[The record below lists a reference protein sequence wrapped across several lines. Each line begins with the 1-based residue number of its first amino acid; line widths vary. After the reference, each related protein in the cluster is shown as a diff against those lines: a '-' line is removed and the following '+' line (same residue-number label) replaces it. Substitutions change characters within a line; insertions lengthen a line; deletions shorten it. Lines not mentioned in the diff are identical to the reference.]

1 MSHRYTLPHTWPYCL
16 ALASVVAI
24 TPAAVHAAPLAAAV
38 RHYDIP
44 AGTLDQVLNRYAS
57 ESNLLLSVDSKLTAG
72 RASPGLH
79 GDYAVEAG
87 FSTILSGSGL
97 DAVSDG
103 TRGGYVLRTS
113 PVAAPTAAADAVL
126 PAVTV
131 NARAARDLNGLPVPY
146 AGGQVATGGRVGM
159 LGNRDVM
166 DTPFNTVSYT
176 RQLIQDQ
183 QAYSV
188 SDVLAN
194 NPSVRILY
202 PDNDGSTDFFIRGN
216 KVSQLDIA
224 YDGLYGIGT
233 PGIESLERIEVLM
246 GANALLNGLGP
257 IGGVGA
263 YINQVPKKATGDRV
277 AQLSFG
283 YIGGQFGGSV
293 DVGQRFGAQKQ
304 FGIRFNGAYRD
315 GDTEADHQSR
325 KVGTATL
332 SMDWRSPDDH
342 VRLSTNFG
350 YRENDNDSPAR
361 TLYMFSS
368 TFKIPAPPSDPKLNW
383 QNAWSY
389 DNTRTT
395 FATARGEVDITPGIT
410 AYAAI
415 GGSQFREEQLFANS
429 FLLNGNG
436 DIGQNQVYWPL
447 YRNTISGETGVRG
460 TLQTGPVKHNWSL
473 ALSGLRENNGIVAT
487 TLETTYTNL
496 YRPVFIA
503 QPGIAGLADA
513 DNVPR
518 TTETELYGIAFAD
531 TMSVLH
537 DRLQVT
543 LGLRQQGVS
552 AKNYSTAGVPTS
564 SYDKSALTPAVG
576 LNVRATEDL
585 SLYANYIEGLQQ
597 GGQAPTGY
605 SNAGQSFAPFVSKQ
619 YEVGAKYD
627 FGSLMATLSAYQIST
642 PNAQADG
649 LVYAVNGEQR
659 TRGLELNTY
668 GEIARGVRLLGGAA
682 LIDARQTHT
691 ANGTNDGKRVTGAA
705 NFQLNLGAEWDPV
718 FLPGWTVS
726 GRAIYTGSEYIDA
739 SNQQSIPSWVRLDA
753 GVRYTTVIA
762 GHQTAFRFNVENL
775 TNRSYW
781 VGGQG
786 FVMQS
791 RPRTFLGSV
800 SIAL

>member
-1 MSHRYTLPHTWPYCL
+1 MNHRFTPQR
-16 ALASVVAI
+16 ALLCCIASVMAI
-24 TPAAVHAAPLAAAV
+24 TPAILLAAPLPVGV
-38 RHYDIP
+38 RHYDVP

-57 ESNLLLSVDSKLTAG
+57 EANVLLTIDSKLTAG
-72 RASPGLH
+72 HSSAGLH
-79 GDYAVEAG
+79 GDYGVAAG
-87 FSTILSGSGL
+87 FSAILAGSGL

-103 TRGGYVLRTS
+103 TRGGYVLRASSTDA
-113 PVAAPTAAADAVL
+113 VAAGAVL

-131 NARAARDLNGLPVPY
+131 SGKRADPNALPIPY
-146 AGGQVATGGRVGM
+146 AGGQVATGAGVG
-159 LGNRDVM
+159 LIGNRDVM

-188 SDVLAN
+188 TDVLAN

-202 PDNDGSTDFFIRGN
+202 PDNDGSTDFSIRGN

-233 PGIESLERIEVLM
+233 PGIESLERIDVLI

-257 IGGVGA
+257 IGGVGG
-263 YINQVPKKATGDRV
+263 YINQVPKKALDDPM
-277 AQLSFG
+277 AQLTVG
-283 YIGGQFGGSV
+283 YIGGQWGGGV
-293 DVGQRFGAQKQ
+293 DVGQRFGADKQ

-315 GDTEADHQSR
+315 GDTEADNQSR

-332 SMDWRSPDDH
+332 AMDWRSPDNH

-361 TLYMFSS
+361 TLYMYSN
-368 TFKIPAPPSDPKLNW
+368 TFKIPGPPPDPKSNW
-383 QNAWSY
+383 QNAWAY

-395 FATARGEVDITPGIT
+395 FATGRAAVDITPDVT
-410 AYAAI
+410 AYATI
-415 GGSQFREEQLFANS
+415 GGAQFREEQLFANS
-429 FLLNGNG
+429 FLLNSAGSV
-436 DIGQNQVYWPL
+436 GQNQVYWPL

-460 TLQTGPVKHNWSL
+460 TLQTGPVKHNWSF
-473 ALSGLRENNGIVAT
+473 ALSGLRENNGIVTT

-503 QPGIAGLADA
+503 QPSIAGLADS

-518 TTETELYGIAFAD
+518 TGETELYGIALAD

-537 DRLQVT
+537 DRVQLT
-543 LGLRQQGVS
+543 LGLREQGVS
-552 AKNYSTAGVPTS
+552 AKNYSTAGIATS
-564 SYDKSALTPAVG
+564 TYNKSALTPAVG
-576 LNVRATEDL
+576 LNVRATDSL

-605 SNAGQSFAPFVSKQ
+605 SNAGESFAPFVSKQ

-627 FGSLMATLSAYQIST
+627 FGNFMTTLSAYQIST

-649 LVYAVNGEQR
+649 LVYGVNGEQK
-659 TRGLELNTY
+659 TKGLELNAY
-668 GEIARGVRLLGGAA
+668 GEVAHGLRLLGGMT

-691 ANGTNDGKRVTGAA
+691 ANGLNDGKRVTGTA
-705 NFQLNLGAEWDPV
+705 NFQLNLGAEWDAF
-718 FLPGWTVS
+718 FLPGLTFS
-726 GRAIYTGSEYIDA
+726 GRVIYTGSEYIDA
-739 SNQQSIPSWVRLDA
+739 GNQQSVPGWVQYDA
-753 GVRYTTVIA
+753 GVRYKTVIA
-762 GHQTAFRFNVENL
+762 RHETAFRFNVENL

-781 VGGQG
+781 IGGQG

-791 RPRTFLGSV
+791 RPRTFLMSV
-800 SIAL
+800 SVAL

>member
-1 MSHRYTLPHTWPYCL
+1 MNHRFTPSRTLLCCL
-16 ALASVVAI
+16 ALAPVMAM
-24 TPAAVHAAPLAAAV
+24 TPAMVLAAPISADV

-57 ESNLLLSVDSKLTAG
+57 EANVLLTIDSKLTVD
-72 RASPGLH
+72 RSSSGLR
-79 GDYAVEAG
+79 GDYALDAG
-87 FSTILSGSGL
+87 FSAILAGSGL
-97 DAVSDG
+97 DAVPG
-103 TRGGYVLRTS
+103 ATRGSYVLR
-113 PVAAPTAAADAVL
+113 AASVDTRAAEGAVL
-126 PAVTV
+126 PVVKVSGQAANP
-131 NARAARDLNGLPVPY
+131 NALPVPY
-146 AGGQVATGGRVGM
+146 AGGQVATGGRVGL

-188 SDVLAN
+188 TDVLAN

-202 PDNDGSTDFFIRGN
+202 PDNDGSTDFTIRGN

-233 PGIESLERIEVLM
+233 PGIESLERIEVLI

-263 YINQVPKKATGDRV
+263 YINQVPKKALEDPM
-277 AQLSFG
+277 AQVSFG
-283 YIGGQFGGSV
+283 YIGGQLGGSV
-293 DVGQRFGAQKQ
+293 DVGRRFGADKQ

-315 GDTEADHQSR
+315 GDTEADNQSR
-325 KVGTATL
+325 RVGTGTL
-332 SMDWRSPDDH
+332 AMDWRSPDNH

-350 YRENDNDSPAR
+350 YRDNDNDSPAR
-361 TLYMFSS
+361 TLYMYNS
-368 TFKIPAPPSDPKLNW
+368 TFKIPAPPGDPRSNW

-395 FATARGEVDITPGIT
+395 FATARGEVDITPDIT

-415 GGSQFREEQLFANS
+415 GGSEFREEQLFANS
-429 FLLNGNG
+429 FLLNSTGAV
-436 DIGQNQVYWPL
+436 GQNQVYWPL

-460 TLQTGPVKHNWSL
+460 TLQTGPVKHNWSF
-473 ALSGLRENNGIVAT
+473 ALSGLRENDGIVAT

-496 YRPVFIA
+496 YHPVFIA
-503 QPGIAGLADA
+503 QPSIAGLADS

-537 DRLQVT
+537 DRVQVT
-543 LGLRQQGVS
+543 VGLREQGVS
-552 AKNYSTAGVPTS
+552 ARNYATTGIQTS
-564 SYDKSALTPAVG
+564 NYDKTALTPAVG
-576 LNVRATEDL
+576 LNLRATEDL

-597 GGQAPTGY
+597 GGQAPVGY
-605 SNAGQSFAPFVSKQ
+605 SNAGESFAPFVSKQ

-627 FGSLMATLSAYQIST
+627 FGNFMTTLSAYQIST

-649 LVYAVNGEQR
+649 LTYGVNGEQK
-659 TRGLELNTY
+659 TKGLELNTY

-682 LIDARQTHT
+682 LMDARQTST
-691 ANGTNDGKRVTGAA
+691 ANGANDGKRATGTAR
-705 NFQLNLGAEWDPV
+705 FQLNLGAEWDPF
-718 FLPGWTVS
+718 FLPGLTVS
-726 GRAIYTGSEYIDA
+726 GRVIYTGSEYIDA
-739 SNQQSIPSWVRLDA
+739 GNQQSIPAWTRYDA
-753 GVRYTTVIA
+753 GVRYQAVIA

-781 VGGQG
+781 IGGQG

-791 RPRTFLGSV
+791 RPRTFLVSV
-800 SIAL
+800 SVAL

>member
-1 MSHRYTLPHTWPYCL
+1 MNRRFTPQRTLMCHL
-16 ALASVVAI
+16 ALAPVLAMA
-24 TPAAVHAAPLAAAV
+24 PAVLLAAPLSAAV

-57 ESNLLLSVDSKLTAG
+57 ESNVLLTIDSKLTAG
-72 RASPGLH
+72 RSSTGLH
-79 GDYAVEAG
+79 GDYVLDAG
-87 FSTILSGSGL
+87 FSTILAGSGL
-97 DAVSDG
+97 DAISDG
-103 TRGGYVLRTS
+103 TRGGYVLRTAHVGA
-113 PVAAPTAAADAVL
+113 PAATVADAVL
-126 PAVTV
+126 PAVKV
-131 NARAARDLNGLPVPY
+131 NALAGDPNGLPVPY
-146 AGGQVATGGRVGM
+146 AGGQVATGSRVGM
-159 LGNRDVM
+159 LGSLDVM

-194 NPSVRILY
+194 NPSARILY

-233 PGIESLERIEVLM
+233 PGIESLERIEVLI

-263 YINQVPKKATGDRV
+263 YINQVPKKAPEDPV
-277 AQLSFG
+277 AQVSFG
-283 YIGGQFGGSV
+283 YIGGQLGGSV
-293 DVGQRFGAQKQ
+293 DVGRRFGADKQ

-315 GDTEADHQSR
+315 GDTEADNQSR

-332 SMDWRSPDDH
+332 SMDWRSPDNH

-361 TLYMFSS
+361 TLYMYSN
-368 TFKIPAPPSDPKLNW
+368 TFKIPAPPSDPKSNW

-395 FATARGEVDITPGIT
+395 FATARGEVDITPNVT
-410 AYAAI
+410 AYVAI

-429 FLLNGNG
+429 FLMNSNG
-436 DIGQNQVYWPL
+436 DVGQNQVYWPL
-447 YRNTISGETGVRG
+447 YRNTISGEAGVRG

-473 ALSGLRENNGIVAT
+473 ALSGLRENNGIVAA
-487 TLETTYTNL
+487 TLETTFTNL

-503 QPGIAGLADA
+503 QPSIAGLADSN
-513 DNVPR
+513 NVPR

-537 DRLQVT
+537 DRVQLT
-543 LGLRQQGVS
+543 LGLREQGVS
-552 AKNYSTAGVPTS
+552 ANNFSTTGVQTS
-564 SYDKSALTPAVG
+564 TYDKSALTPAVG
-576 LNVRATEDL
+576 LNVRATQDL

-605 SNAGQSFAPFVSKQ
+605 SNAGESFAPFISKQ

-627 FGSLMATLSAYQIST
+627 FGNFLATLSAYQIST

-649 LVYAVNGEQR
+649 LVYGVNGEQR
-659 TRGLELNTY
+659 TRGLELNTF
-668 GEIARGVRLLGGAA
+668 GEIAHGVRLLGGAA

-705 NFQLNLGAEWDPV
+705 NIQLNLGAEWDPV

-739 SNQQSIPSWVRLDA
+739 GNKQSIPSWVRYDA
-753 GVRYTTVIA
+753 GVRYLTVIA

-781 VGGQG
+781 IGGQG

-800 SIAL
+800 SVAL